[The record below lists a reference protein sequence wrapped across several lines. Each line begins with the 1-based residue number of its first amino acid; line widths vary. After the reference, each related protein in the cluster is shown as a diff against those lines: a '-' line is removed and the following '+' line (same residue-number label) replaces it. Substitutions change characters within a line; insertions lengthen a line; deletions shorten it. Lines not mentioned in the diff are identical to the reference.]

1 MSRRPSESFKMSSE
15 IVYRE
20 TVTVESENGLH
31 LVPCS
36 RIAQLASSYDCEVH
50 VENAGLRV
58 DAKTILELMTL
69 NASQGTTLV
78 LEATGEGA
86 DEAIGRL
93 VKLFQSRFEVADDT
107 ADL

>member
-1 MSRRPSESFKMSSE
+1 M
-15 IVYRE
+15 
-20 TVTVESENGLH
+20 
-31 LVPCS
+31 PCS